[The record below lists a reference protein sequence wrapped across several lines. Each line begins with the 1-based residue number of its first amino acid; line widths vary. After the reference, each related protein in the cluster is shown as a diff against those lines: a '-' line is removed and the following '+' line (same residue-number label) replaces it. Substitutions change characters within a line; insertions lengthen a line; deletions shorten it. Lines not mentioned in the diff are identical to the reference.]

1 VELVNFLL
9 KFHYAF
15 AIVKSLQRNTK
26 RKEQIMKAIYEYRV
40 LFDNAE
46 MLVTARDSEE
56 AQDRAIEEMEDAG
69 QIHGSVV
76 RIIRTQ
82 QV

>member
-1 VELVNFLL
+1 M
-9 KFHYAF
+9 
-15 AIVKSLQRNTK
+15 KS
-26 RKEQIMKAIYEYRV
+26 IYEYRV

-46 MLVTARDSEE
+46 MLVTASGAEE